1 MSETP
6 NSSSANLPAPLQNDI
21 VQKLVWSGLMAL
33 VSAVAAI
40 AARKA
45 AEQIWTR
52 AFGQAPPID

>member
-1 MSETP
+1 MPSTSSETNP
-6 NSSSANLPAPLQNDI
+6 NLPAPLHNDL

-45 AEQIWTR
+45 AEQAWARI
-52 AFGQAPPID
+52 FGTEPPVH